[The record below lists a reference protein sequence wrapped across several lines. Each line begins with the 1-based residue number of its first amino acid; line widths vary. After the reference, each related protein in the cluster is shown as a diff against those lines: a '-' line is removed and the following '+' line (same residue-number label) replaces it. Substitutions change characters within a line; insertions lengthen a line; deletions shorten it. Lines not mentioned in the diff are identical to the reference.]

1 MELTSGSKDLNALSY
16 LKGLPSVSKEDLLN
30 SMKNNSESNSN
41 SNTNT
46 NSNSD
51 SNANENSHSSAN
63 VNNVGVSSNYNNMPQ
78 SSSYDVGNS
87 NDVLGS
93 DSEVSE
99 DDGKSYEV
107 SKKSP
112 AKSINPDYMPYVVI
126 VILIVGILVGAGYM
140 KHRK

>member
-16 LKGLPSVSKEDLLN
+16 LKNLPSVSKEDLLN

-41 SNTNT
+41 SN
-46 NSNSD
+46 
-51 SNANENSHSSAN
+51 ANENSQSSAN
-63 VNNVGVSSNYNNMPQ
+63 VNNVGVSRNYNNMPQ

-87 NDVLGS
+87 NDVLKS

-112 AKSINPDYMPYVVI
+112 AKSINPNYMQYVII
-126 VILIVGILVGAGYM
+126 VILIIGVLVGVGYM